1 MYISGNF
8 KSIKDVDYQIVITDG
23 DMTKDVRTIG
33 EEGYSSPMTLCQSR
47 QISLIHLIQL

>member
-23 DMTKDVRTIG
+23 DATKDIK
-33 EEGYSSPMTLCQSR
+33 LF
-47 QISLIHLIQL
+47 